1 MQNSSQIMNFDYILI
16 AIDKHSQSQHE
27 TKKQKK
33 NNKNNK

>member
-16 AIDKHSQSQHE
+16 AIDKYSQSQHK
-27 TKKQKK
+27 TQK